1 MENRYSIICYSK
13 WRFAL
18 LFLIT
23 LGMLISIAKLFNP
36 LGTIGEIL
44 IFVYLIIGVVIP
56 FFILPKYIAKGI
68 IQIII
73 DTDSIQL
80 IWVKYFLGSAIKKP
94 LKFRFDEIKSYKFE
108 PSNNFDTIKIEF
120 NSGEKLKIHRWLY
133 DKKDDFNK
141 FMTLFKRKIE
151 AHNKK
156 KSTVTQIKKE
166 RLIMENKTFLLII
179 GIVIALLIIFAI
191 ALIFIMRVSN
201 IKGIVSLLIVIGP
214 LIWVAIQVANG
225 LKKIK
230 MDDAELN

>member
-1 MENRYSIICYSK
+1 
-13 WRFAL
+13 
-18 LFLIT
+18 
-23 LGMLISIAKLFNP
+23 
-36 LGTIGEIL
+36 
-44 IFVYLIIGVVIP
+44 
-56 FFILPKYIAKGI
+56 LPKYIAKGI
-68 IQIII
+68 VQILI

-80 IWVKYFLGSAIKKP
+80 TWVKSFLGNTANQSVQ
-94 LKFRFDEIKSYKFE
+94 FRFDEIKSYKFE
-108 PSNNFDTIKIEF
+108 PSYNFDTLKIEF

-156 KSTVTQIKKE
+156 KSTVTPIKKE

-214 LIWVAIQVANG
+214 LIWVAIQVVNG

-230 MDDAELN
+230 KDDAKLN

>member
-1 MENRYSIICYSK
+1 MLCSS
-13 WRFAL
+13 WL
-18 LFLIT
+18 LAFPIT
-23 LGMLISIAKLFNP
+23 LIFYP
-36 LGTIGEIL
+36 LGIGGQI
-44 IFVYLIIGVVIP
+44 IIGLFVIILVILP
-56 FFILPKYIAKGI
+56 LFILPKYIAKGI
-68 IQIII
+68 VQILI

-80 IWVKYFLGSAIKKP
+80 TWVKSFLGNTANQSVQ
-94 LKFRFDEIKSYKFE
+94 FRFDEIKSYKFE
-108 PSNNFDTIKIEF
+108 PSNNFDTLKIEL

-156 KSTVTQIKKE
+156 KSTVTPIKKE

-179 GIVIALLIIFAI
+179 GIVISLLIISAI
-191 ALIFIMRVSN
+191 ALIFIMGVSN

-214 LIWVAIQVANG
+214 LIWVSMQVVNG

-230 MDDAELN
+230 KDNSELN

>member
-1 MENRYSIICYSK
+1 
-13 WRFAL
+13 
-18 LFLIT
+18 
-23 LGMLISIAKLFNP
+23 MLIPIAKLFNP

-156 KSTVTQIKKE
+156 KSTVTPIKKE

-214 LIWVAIQVANG
+214 LIWVAIQVVNG

-230 MDDAELN
+230 KDDAKLN

>member
-1 MENRYSIICYSK
+1 MLCSS
-13 WRFAL
+13 WL
-18 LFLIT
+18 LAFPIT
-23 LGMLISIAKLFNP
+23 LIFYP
-36 LGTIGEIL
+36 LGIGGQI
-44 IFVYLIIGVVIP
+44 IIGLFVIILVILP
-56 FFILPKYIAKGI
+56 LFILPKYIAKGI
-68 IQIII
+68 VQILI

-80 IWVKYFLGSAIKKP
+80 TWVKSFLGNTANQSVQ
-94 LKFRFDEIKSYKFE
+94 FRFDEIKSYKFE
-108 PSNNFDTIKIEF
+108 PSYNFDTLKIEF

-156 KSTVTQIKKE
+156 KSTVTPIKKE

-214 LIWVAIQVANG
+214 LIWVAIQVVNG

-230 MDDAELN
+230 KDDAKLN